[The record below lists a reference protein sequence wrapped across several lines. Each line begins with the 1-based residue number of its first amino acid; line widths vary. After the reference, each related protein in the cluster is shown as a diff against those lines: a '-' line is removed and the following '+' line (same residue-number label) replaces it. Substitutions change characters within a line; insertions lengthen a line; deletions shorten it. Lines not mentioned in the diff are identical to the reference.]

1 LENVICPAAAVVDG
15 DRGRP
20 RYRVP
25 AAAADH
31 QPYDDVDDGGPD
43 TPENPIRTHV
53 PPPPS
58 TIIILYYVVADAAVV
73 RRRAVVAAAAVVC
86 RVVYIH
92 NIIIIYRR
100 RRYI

>member
-1 LENVICPAAAVVDG
+1 MVDD

-25 AAAADH
+25 AAAAAADH

-53 PPPPS
+53 PPPS
-58 TIIILYYVVADAAVV
+58 TIIILYYVVAGAAVV
-73 RRRAVVAAAAVVC
+73 RRRAVVAAAVVC
-86 RVVYIH
+86 RDVYIY
-92 NIIIIYRR
+92 IILLLYTGDDAI
-100 RRYI
+100 